1 MNLSSKIPSSYDRKT
16 GDSRRLLLATR
27 GHRKS
32 GKVGLVVFLIVFLL
46 IIAALFVVGVLP
58 RLAKHKELKEMHDET
73 VGAVP
78 VVHTVFARPAK
89 HTETITLPGN
99 IGAIF
104 YTTIYARVDGYLKER
119 LVDIG
124 DNVKKGQLLAVIDT
138 PTVDQKLEQA
148 KADLAK
154 AEAALITSQAKY
166 KQAVAQDFSAQA
178 SIEKSKTNVDYA
190 KITAQRWQDLA
201 TRGAVSLQSR
211 DEKVRSLDAQTAE
224 LTASVAQEKATK
236 AEVNAAESE
245 INQAKAEVAAN
256 LANVQRLV
264 AEQSFQK
271 VLAPFDGVIT
281 YRKVDPGALIT
292 QGSMTPSL
300 ELYQMAKIDRLRI
313 YVQVPQRVAR
323 YLKAGQSAE
332 IDVPEFPERKFI
344 GKITNVSGALDPET
358 RTRQTEI
365 QIDNLDH
372 ALLPGMYSEVKLTA
386 LREYPWIRVPGTTL
400 VTRTDGQYVVVV
412 DNGKVRYQKI
422 DIGRDYGNEVEVRVG
437 LKGDEQV
444 VVSPSDDLRDGEPVT
459 AAPLQ
464 DQNKT

>member
-1 MNLSSKIPSSYDRKT
+1 M
-16 GDSRRLLLATR
+16 
-27 GHRKS
+27 
-32 GKVGLVVFLIVFLL
+32 VG
-46 IIAALFVVGVLP
+46 GLP

-89 HTETITLPGN
+89 HTETINLPGN
-99 IGAIF
+99 IGAIY

-138 PTVDQKLEQA
+138 PTVDQKLSQA

-154 AEAALITSQAKY
+154 AEAGLITAQAKY

-211 DEKVRSLDAQTAE
+211 DEKVRMLDAQTAE

-236 AEVNAAESE
+236 AEVGAAESE
-245 INQAKAEVAAN
+245 INQARAEVAAN
-256 LANVQRLV
+256 MANVQRLQ
-264 AEQSFQK
+264 AEQGFQK
-271 VLAPFDGVIT
+271 VLAPFDGIIT

-300 ELYQMAKIDRLRI
+300 ELYQMAKIDKLRI
-313 YVQVPQRVAR
+313 YIQVPQRVAR
-323 YLKAGQSAE
+323 YLKAGQEAE
-332 IDVPEFPERKFI
+332 ILVPEFPERRFI

-365 QIDNLDH
+365 QMDNPDH
-372 ALLPGMYSEVKLTA
+372 ALLPGMYSEVKLIA

-422 DIGRDYGNEVEVRVG
+422 DIGRDYGSEVEVRVG

-444 VVSPSDDLRDGEPVT
+444 VVSPSDDLRDGEAVT
-459 AAPLQ
+459 ATPLADQ
-464 DQNKT
+464 DKT